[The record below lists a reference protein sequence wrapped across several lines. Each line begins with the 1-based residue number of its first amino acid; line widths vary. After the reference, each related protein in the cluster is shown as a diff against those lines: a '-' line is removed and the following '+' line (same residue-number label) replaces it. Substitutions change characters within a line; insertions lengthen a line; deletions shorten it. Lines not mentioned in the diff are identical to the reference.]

1 MRRWD
6 RPQIQRRTGTTPT
19 PWGDDTRSWFQQQP
33 TLSLQMLDAAGVSPA
48 DSLVDVGGGASPLA
62 GALLDRG
69 FRDVT
74 VLDISATG
82 MQHAQRRL
90 GGRASQVRWLVADVL
105 AWQPEQRY
113 RVWHDRAVFHFLVS
127 DQDRQQYKQ
136 TLHAATGDAAAAV
149 FGCFAPDGPPY
160 CSGLPV
166 ARYSADDLDR
176 ELGSQ
181 WTLITRAREEHI
193 TPAGGVQP
201 FTWAAFRREEPE
213 APAPQHGI

>member
-33 TLSLQMLDAAGVSPA
+33 TLSLQMLDAAGVSAA

-105 AWQPEQRY
+105 GSSPSRGQLSAAKSRKPRRHSTASSGGEGSDLGVA
-113 RVWHDRAVFHFLVS
+113 VW
-127 DQDRQQYKQ
+127 
-136 TLHAATGDAAAAV
+136 
-149 FGCFAPDGPPY
+149 
-160 CSGLPV
+160 
-166 ARYSADDLDR
+166 
-176 ELGSQ
+176 
-181 WTLITRAREEHI
+181 
-193 TPAGGVQP
+193 GV
-201 FTWAAFRREEPE
+201 
-213 APAPQHGI
+213 